1 MSTQKSIP
9 TFVFSFLL
17 YLGLAFGQTADK
29 KMLDI
34 PDFDVWQSIS
44 HTHIASQGEYI
55 AWVEKTDLGDPTLKV
70 YHTQTRQTLSFERG
84 DQPAFSPDGQ
94 SIVFARKAPRA
105 LTRQLQRAKT
115 APDKMPGDSLVIVH
129 LPSAAQQTYPD
140 LKSMEVPQQWDNWVV
155 AKVNGKDKAYG
166 KNAFRLLVKPLNRD
180 TAFFLDQVTHY
191 SLAET
196 TEVLFF
202 AARQQEPSQ
211 QAGVYRFQGTTGAVQ
226 PVHLAKNACQQLSS
240 SADGT
245 QAAFLLEADTTKSEQ
260 LHLHHWQLQSN
271 QTRLLPAHDPS
282 FLPEQWLISA
292 NGRLRFSPNGQ
303 RLFFGIAPELPEQDP
318 QLLDEE
324 IVQVEVW
331 HYNDARLYPQQKVEL
346 SADKRKSY
354 TCLYDIPADKFLQ
367 LGSTELPDILTGKDG
382 DAEVALAYTDLPY
395 LRETSWEGGP
405 AKKDVFL
412 INLRTGAKTPVA
424 NKLRGNPMLSPDARY
439 VYWFD
444 VVASAWFAYHIQTQ
458 QLRQLTG
465 EETSIFYD
473 ELNDSPD
480 YPSSYGL
487 AGWTDAD
494 AAVLIYD
501 RYDIWQIDPSGATKP
516 RNLTGARKDKQ
527 VMRYIRVSPEEKSI
541 PKAGPWLLH
550 LFDEASKAEGYVE
563 LQPQSGTKTL
573 LQKGDYKLSRR
584 PLKAKNAD
592 HWVFSLEDYQQFPDL
607 RYSKNLRE
615 STQISRANPQQ
626 EDYQWGSIE
635 LVSWTSLD
643 GEVLQG
649 LLVKPDNFDP
659 NKKYP
664 MIVNFYERSSDG
676 LHNHRAP
683 VPNRSQITYA
693 FYASRGY
700 LVFNPDIPY
709 KIGYPGESAFNA
721 VVSGVTHLLDRGFVD
736 KDRVALQGHSWG
748 GYQIAYIL
756 TRTNMFRCAE
766 SGAPVVN
773 MLSAYGGIRWG
784 PGVSRQF
791 QYEHQQS
798 RIGGTI
804 WEYPVR
810 FMENSPIF
818 TLDKINTPVL
828 IMHNDEDAAVPW
840 EQGIEFF
847 TALRRL
853 DRKVWMLNYNGE
865 PHWPVK
871 RQNRVDFQYRMMQ
884 FFDYYLKD
892 APMPRWMESGV
903 PAMEKGIRQGFEY
916 TDRKN

>member
-1 MSTQKSIP
+1 MRQQKSIRLL
-9 TFVFSFLL
+9 VFSFSL
-17 YLGLAFGQTADK
+17 YLGVAFAQTPEK

-44 HTHIASQGEYI
+44 QQLIAPNGQYI

-70 YHTQTRQTLSFERG
+70 YHTPSGQTLSFERG

-94 SIVFARKAPRA
+94 SVVFARKAPRE
-105 LTRQLQRAKT
+105 LVRQLQRTKT
-115 APDKMPGDSLVIVH
+115 APDKMPGDSLVIYH
-129 LPSAAQQTYPD
+129 LPSASLHTFPD
-140 LKSMEVPQQWDNWVV
+140 LKSMEVPQQWNNWVV
-155 AKVNGKDKAYG
+155 AKMNGKDKAYG
-166 KNAFRLLVKPLNRD
+166 KNTFRLLVKPLNRD
-180 TAFFLDQVTHY
+180 TIFYVDQVTHY

-196 TEVLFF
+196 TETLFF
-202 AARQQEPSQ
+202 AARQQKETQ
-211 QAGVYRFQGTTGAVQ
+211 QAGVYRFTGSTGATQ
-226 PVHLAKNACQQLSS
+226 AIHPTPNACQQLSS
-240 SADGT
+240 NADGT
-245 QAAFLLEADTTKSEQ
+245 QTAFLLEADTVKTDD
-260 LHLHHWQLQSN
+260 LHLYLWQSKSG

-292 NGRLRFSPNGQ
+292 NGKLRFSPNGQ
-303 RLFFGIAPELPEQDP
+303 RLFFGIAPEIPTQDP
-318 QLLDEE
+318 QRLEEE

-354 TCLYDIPADKFLQ
+354 TCLYDITTDKFLQ
-367 LGSTELPDILTGKDG
+367 LGSTELPDVLTGKEG
-382 DAEVALAYTDLPY
+382 DADVVLAYTDLPY

-412 INLRTGAKTPVA
+412 IHLRTGEKITVA
-424 NKLRGNPMLSPDARY
+424 SRLRGNPMFSPDARY

-444 VVASAWFAYHIQTQ
+444 VVNSAWFAYHIQTT
-458 QLRQLTG
+458 QLRQLTQDA
-465 EETSIFYD
+465 TSIFHD
-473 ELNDSPD
+473 ERNDSPD
-480 YPSSYGL
+480 YPSAYGI
-487 AGWTDAD
+487 AGWTAEDASI
-494 AAVLIYD
+494 LIYD
-501 RYDIWQIDPSGATKP
+501 RYDIWQIDPAGTAKP
-516 RNLTGARKDKQ
+516 VNLTNTRNDKQ
-527 VMRYIRVSPEEKSI
+527 VMRYIRVNPEEKSI

-550 LFDEASKAEGYVE
+550 LFDEHTRAEGYAE
-563 LQPQSGTKTL
+563 YRPQTGTKTL

-584 PLKAKNAD
+584 PIKAQNAD
-592 HWVFSLEDYQQFPDL
+592 HWVFSLENYQQFPDL
-607 RYSKNLRE
+607 HYSKDLRGG
-615 STQISRANPQQ
+615 TRISEANPQQ
-626 EDYQWGSIE
+626 KDYHWGSIE
-635 LVSWTSLD
+635 LVSWTSLE
-643 GEVLQG
+643 GETLQG

-659 NKKYP
+659 TKKYP

-693 FYASRGY
+693 SYASRGY

-709 KIGYPGESAFNA
+709 KIGYPGESAFNS
-721 VVSGVTHLLDRGFVD
+721 VVSGVTHLMDKGFVD

-798 RIGGTI
+798 RIGGSI
-804 WEYPVR
+804 WEYPIR

-818 TLDKINTPVL
+818 ALDKINTPVL

-871 RQNRVDFQYRMMQ
+871 RQNRVDFQHRMMQ

-892 APMPRWMESGV
+892 APMPRWMEYGV

-916 TDRKN
+916 LDSKN